1 MSSPIEDYAL
11 IGDGQTAALVNRN
24 GSIDWLC
31 WPRFDSD
38 ACLCALL
45 GTNDNGCWLLAPQ
58 ASVSSVRR
66 RYEDDTLVLETETTT
81 DAGIVRVLDFMPLRK
96 GELSSVVRIVVG
108 VAGSVAMHMDL
119 RLRFDYGALPPWC
132 ERTAEGLTTTI
143 GPHRVTLTSPVRLD
157 VKDDIASA
165 DFVVTEGQRHVTVL
179 SYSPSDHSEQHTVDP
194 EQALDETRV
203 YWQNW
208 IAGFDCSRTKW
219 PGIVKRSLITLRAM
233 AHSKTG
239 GLVAAPTTS
248 LPEVPGGSMNWDYR
262 YCWLRDSTFTL
273 GAMANAGFKHEAEAW
288 RDWLLRAI
296 AGSPD
301 KMRIMYRVDGARHLG
316 EWSVETLQG
325 YRDARPV
332 RVGNAAS
339 TQHQV
344 DVYGEVLDCL
354 SFARRAGIKVTP
366 QQAEVEVRIVD
377 HLAKVWDTPGSGV
390 WESRSEPK
398 QYTYS
403 KVMAWVGVDRVLR
416 DGISEGSLSPERQ
429 SQLETLRQTIH
440 DEVCREGWNSG
451 LGTFTQS
458 YGNQVLD
465 ASLLLLPL
473 VGFLPAND
481 PRITATISRI
491 GNDLSEGGLIRRK
504 KAKVGGPNE
513 GAFLACSFWMAD
525 CLALQGRHDEAVAQF
540 ERVIALANDVGLL
553 SEEYDVPAKH
563 LAGNFP
569 QALTHLALINTALS
583 LSGPVLNRA
592 GG

>member
-11 IGDGQTAALVNRN
+11 VGDGQTAALVHRN

-38 ACLCALL
+38 ACFCALL
-45 GTNDNGCWLLAPQ
+45 GTAENGRWLLAAQ
-58 ASVSSVRR
+58 ASSPSIER
-66 RYEDDTLVLETETTT
+66 RYEEDTLILETNTTT
-81 DAGIVRVLDFMPLRK
+81 ETGRVRVVDFMPLRK
-96 GELSSVVRIVVG
+96 GDLSAVVRVVTG
-108 VAGSVAMHMDL
+108 QSGSVAMQMDL
-119 RLRFDYGALPPWC
+119 RLRFDYGDLPPWC
-132 ERTAEGLTTTI
+132 EHDAAGLVATI
-143 GPHRVTLTSPVRLD
+143 GPDRVTLTSPVPIR
-157 VKDDIASA
+157 VKDDIVSA
-165 DFVVTEGQRHVTVL
+165 DFVVTEGQHYVFVL
-179 SYSPSDHSEQHTVDP
+179 SYAPSDQLGSNSFDAEC
-194 EQALDETRV
+194 ALAETRV
-203 YWQNW
+203 YWRKW
-208 IAGFDCSRTKW
+208 IAAFDASRTPW

-233 AHSKTG
+233 AHLKTG

-248 LPEVPGGSMNWDYR
+248 LPEMPGGSLNWDYR

-273 GAMANAGFKHEAEAW
+273 GALANAGFTHEAEAW

-301 KMRIMYRVDGARHLG
+301 RMRIMYRVDGSRHLN
-316 EWSVETLQG
+316 EWTVDRLPG

-332 RVGNAAS
+332 RIGNAAS
-339 TQHQV
+339 TQHQI

-354 SFARRAGIKVTP
+354 SFARRIGIPVTSK
-366 QQAEVEVRIVD
+366 QAEVEARIVD
-377 HLAKVWDTPGSGV
+377 HLAMVWNTPGSGV
-390 WESRSEPK
+390 WESRSEPR

-416 DGISEGSLSPERQ
+416 DGVAENTLSSERRGE
-429 SQLETLRQTIH
+429 LEALRQTIH
-440 DEVCREGWNSG
+440 DDVCREGWNPG
-451 LGTFTQS
+451 RGTFTQS
-458 YGNQVLD
+458 YGTQELD

-481 PRITATISRI
+481 PRIAATIAKI
-491 GNDLSEGGLIRRK
+491 EDELSEGGLIRRH
-504 KAKVGGPNE
+504 KAKVDGSNE

-525 CLALQGRHDEAVAQF
+525 CLLMQGRRDEAVAQF

-569 QALTHLALINTALS
+569 QALTHLALVNTALS